1 MINRTLEKLPTAAT
15 IWIASVPIAIAIIS
29 INTII
34 SRESSDRS
42 DAPQPVAQAGPELPR
57 EWSLPPGVVIHRE

>member
-15 IWIASVPIAIAIIS
+15 IWIASVPIAIAIIA

-34 SRESSDRS
+34 SRNDG
-42 DAPQPVAQAGPELPR
+42 PHPVAQINPELPR